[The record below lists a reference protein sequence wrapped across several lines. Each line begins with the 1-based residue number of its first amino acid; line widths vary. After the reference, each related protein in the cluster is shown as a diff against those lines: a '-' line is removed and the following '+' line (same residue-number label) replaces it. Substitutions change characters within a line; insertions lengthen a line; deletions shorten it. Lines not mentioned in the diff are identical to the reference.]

1 MGRLENRVAIVTGAG
16 QGIGR
21 AIALGMAREGA
32 SIFIADVNAANATAA
47 MQEITARGRGAAA
60 LCTGI
65 SEEQSVRAMVDVA
78 LKEFHRI
85 DDGMLKVSFRTL
97 CTLRLCAEFSEFF
110 RRG

>member
-1 MGRLENRVAIVTGAG
+1 
-16 QGIGR
+16 
-21 AIALGMAREGA
+21 
-32 SIFIADVNAANATAA
+32 
-47 MQEITARGRGAAA
+47 
-60 LCTGI
+60 
-65 SEEQSVRAMVDVA
+65 MVDVA